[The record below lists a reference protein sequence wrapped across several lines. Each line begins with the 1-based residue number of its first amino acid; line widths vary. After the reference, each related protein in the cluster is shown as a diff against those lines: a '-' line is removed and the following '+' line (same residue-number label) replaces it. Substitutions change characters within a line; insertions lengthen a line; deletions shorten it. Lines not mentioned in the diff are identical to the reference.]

1 MSFTIKP
8 SQIFEAGEYA
18 YSVEY
23 SQNGPFSNLS
33 GITRRAYGGATWED
47 IDEIETY
54 LGTVGDGVNT
64 NTFEVSNH
72 KVYRNG
78 DDIVVSFVTFE
89 TFVDYSP
96 YEYRLHIFKSVD
108 GVTFPIHLNHV
119 IKHGQG
125 DVYLTY
131 YRNNAFYNIGNHIY
145 HDRYNYLLKF
155 DESMELVGTV
165 APFFNLDRAA
175 HSYGNLRYYIN
186 VESNASFE
194 IDITDVTDGSRTVQ
208 LYPYS
213 DFFTAPNNKFN
224 AAGTRLFELNGQ
236 LYMKMD
242 GSLDLPPA
250 IYYVPVTTGGTFFDF
265 ANAVRFDGDNIP
277 FLGMQYS
284 DVTEKF
290 YYLKIDSS
298 NNAIVREADTLLA
311 GDDAGWTDY
320 IIPDAGTG
328 LETVLNSGG
337 SFLNFR
343 YHDAWN
349 SYVFACAVSSFDH
362 FYAYDKVTLTNHS
375 GSYNARIMSDGA
387 GFLRKNPYGFQ
398 DLAYSTDLVTWTDSD
413 YDHATYGNDANLDYY
428 PEIGYVA
435 APYGYNS
442 TGVWYSVNGVN
453 WFFALHGGSG
463 GQQVYAAEPN
473 KVRFDTSN
481 QDGSEQQKIITYV
494 TLNPTAYT
502 FEVLASGVHNWFEV
516 LGQPYIARNNVDNVT
531 KLITLRTDL
540 TGVIISSDGD
550 DVLDLDLNDINANYE
565 VRGIAAFYDGGVFKL
580 TAAYFDGTAFKL
592 DILSKFGSTW
602 GVDVTIDISDIY
614 EFATCEF
621 DSDGGPVAVTKAGS
635 YYFVFGKL
643 RNLTRVA
650 DGFDEQTMEHFDIL
664 LKGTSLNSVA
674 PISIQTID
682 INSGVW
688 TEIPYETRME
698 LVSGSSL
705 LANFSVKVDGS
716 DVYVGMVENSANE
729 KFFIAKTTA
738 EFEDFTRVGPKV
750 SPFVG
755 GIDEDYFSVT
765 EAGNFLAY
773 GDGKL
778 VLITSD
784 GVRDYLTPNY
794 IDHPEIPGYTFSIWQ
809 YYAYGAND
817 RYCLT
822 GTQVDPFS
830 YEEVDYPA
838 AVVLGLYDT
847 EEETNQQFYIKFNEL
862 PLTFTGAECALLGS
876 KFVNGAYHLIFNWW
890 DDPSNSIG
898 VEIFNVN
905 LTTGALT
912 SVAYELLSTN
922 PSVDTVTGP
931 TGQYK
936 LENTNLNY
944 FTIADRS
951 VDNAGAYETFHI
963 DDDMVVSLFR
973 SFTFTGAAN
982 QWPGVPY
989 VTSGGDMF
997 LQVGDSDNGDLC
1009 TVYKVN
1015 GTTVELPTTPYT
1027 FPDVATKVISISPT
1041 RHLFV
1046 VIHGWDETTV
1056 AVLDENGNLVR
1067 EVAEQDQYA
1076 GFVDPITEDTT
1087 KVRFGTGVSNAS
1099 STHYIKN
1106 IVQYLND
1113 EDVPVYLVIAYQIFH
1128 YGEG

>member
-1 MSFTIKP
+1 MSFTNKP
-8 SQIFEAGEYA
+8 SQIFEASGYA

-33 GITRRAYGGATWED
+33 GITRRAYGGAAWEN
-47 IDEIETY
+47 IEEIETF
-54 LGTVGDGVNT
+54 LATLS
-64 NTFEVSNH
+64 EVSYTISNH

-78 DDIVVSFVTFE
+78 TEVVVSFVCGNYPPG
-89 TFVDYSP
+89 DGP
-96 YEYRLHIFKSVD
+96 YIRRLHLFKSAD
-108 GVTFPIHLNHV
+108 GVTFPIHLDNE
-119 IKHGQG
+119 ITHGQG
-125 DVYLTY
+125 NSYLTY
-131 YRNNAFYNIGNHIY
+131 YRDYDFYNIGDSIY
-145 HDRYNYLLKF
+145 HDRFNFTVKF
-155 DESMELVGTV
+155 DETLQNAEFVSGFFNVVGT
-165 APFFNLDRAA
+165 A
-175 HSYGNLRYYIN
+175 HSFGNLRYFVDAASGGS
-186 VESNASFE
+186 VEIHILDLSAR
-194 IDITDVTDGSRTVQ
+194 TMDVKFFNRA
-208 LYPYS
+208 
-213 DFFTAPNNKFN
+213 DFFTAPNNHFN
-224 AAGTRLFELNGQ
+224 AAASTIVQINGDLYLVLDNDNGLTSELNNHYIPMSSDGRDFDFDNAITFAPGAIVQ
-236 LYMKMD
+236 YSAANEKYFYMKIVD
-242 GSLDLPPA
+242 A
-250 IYYVPVTTGGTFFDF
+250 
-265 ANAVRFDGDNIP
+265 DNISI
-277 FLGMQYS
+277 FES
-284 DVTEKF
+284 DTMVG
-290 YYLKIDSS
+290 S
-298 NNAIVREADTLLA
+298 
-311 GDDAGWTDY
+311 DDPAWVEYVVPSTGSGLDY
-320 IIPDAGTG
+320 
-328 LETVLNSGG
+328 VLNSGG
-337 SFLNFR
+337 NIRQFR

-349 SYVFACAVSSFDH
+349 AYVIAAAYSSDF
-362 FYAYDKVTLTNHS
+362 FFKFVPATLTLTDHS
-375 GSYNARIMSDGA
+375 SGYGHLIMSNGTS
-387 GFLRKNPYGFQ
+387 FVRRKRYDFEEVSH
-398 DLAYSTDLVTWTDSD
+398 STDCVTWTPSD
-413 YDHATYGNDANLDYY
+413 YAAGSYKYLDYI
-428 PEIGYVA
+428 ESIGWVA
-435 APYGYNS
+435 IPVGWAADGI
-442 TGVWYSVNGVN
+442 WYSTNGIN
-453 WFFALHGGSG
+453 WFLTDFPTGEGAGGG
-463 GQQVYAAEPN
+463 NRVITAEPN
-473 KVRFDTSN
+473 KLRYNFSLEDFSV
-481 QDGSEQQKIITYV
+481 QQKLITCAEM
-494 TLNPTAYT
+494 NPTTHEFDVQAAD
-502 FEVLASGVHNWFEV
+502 VKNWYEFA
-516 LGQPYIARNNVDNVT
+516 GKPYLVRNNVTDVT
-531 KLITLRTDL
+531 QMMVLRDDM
-540 TGVIISSDGD
+540 TGFIVSSDGD
-550 DVLDLDLNDINANYE
+550 DDLNLDLSGINANYE
-565 VRGIAAFYDGGVFKL
+565 VRGFAAFYDEGDLKL
-580 TAAYFDGTAFKL
+580 TAAYFDGTDFKL
-592 DILSKFGSTW
+592 DILVNTGSAW
-602 GVDVTIDISDIY
+602 EVDVTIDISDIY
-614 EFATCEF
+614 EFTTCEF
-621 DSDGGPVAVTKAGS
+621 DSDGGPITVSKAGG

-643 RNLTRVA
+643 RNLTRESEGE
-650 DGFDEQTMEHFDIL
+650 DTQSMDHFDIL
-664 LKGTSLNSVA
+664 LKGTTLDSLT
-674 PISIQTID
+674 PISIQTVD
-682 INSGVW
+682 INSGMW
-688 TEIPYETRME
+688 SEIPYETRME
-698 LVSGSSL
+698 LASGSSI

-716 DVYVGMVENSANE
+716 DVYVGMVENGANQ
-729 KFFIAKTTA
+729 KFYIAKTTT
-738 EFEDFTRVGPKV
+738 EFEAFTQVGPKV

-755 GIDEDYFSVT
+755 GKDEDYFSVT